1 MKFIHTGDIHYGM
14 RPDVSKPWAKER
26 YTAVKEVLG
35 KIVDECRKGRLIAF
49 LFPVIF
55 FTNSLLIRI

>member
-35 KIVDECRKGRLIAF
+35 KIVDECKKG
-49 LFPVIF
+49 
-55 FTNSLLIRI
+55 